1 MDIYQSFGVMEF
13 HFFDKMI
20 IGVYILIIIY
30 VGIIR
35 KRNEESSEESFILSG
50 RRLSITG
57 FVATLVSTWY
67 GAILG
72 VGENTFLYGIQTW
85 FIFSFPYYIFAL
97 TYAIWIAPKIRQGNS
112 ISIPDHFREVYGKRA
127 GILSALILSFLAS
140 PAPYLLGMGFMIQFM
155 FGLELGM
162 ALMIS
167 TIFSA
172 IYVWNGGFGAV
183 VRTDIF
189 QFVIMFA
196 SFFLLLIYLWTNVQS
211 PISLINEIP
220 GNYLDPLG
228 GNTFQYVLAWFFI
241 AAWTFIDPGFFQRCA
256 AAKTPES
263 ARKGIL
269 ISIVFWAIFDCMTI
283 TCALYAVGTIQQ
295 QQATL
300 TFPLLALNV
309 LPAGVFGLFMT
320 GIIATLMSTIDSL
333 GLLSAISFGRDMLWR
348 IQSDDTTSNTIPF
361 IRKGLV
367 IVSFLSLVL
376 AYLLPSIVQL
386 FYAIGSVLIPGLILP
401 FLNTIR
407 NHPLPMKGSKA
418 IRWMGL
424 PIVISMS
431 WYIISTI
438 NGSSFLGIEPFYP
451 GILSSIGYFN
461 FIQIGNKNANRN

>member
-1 MDIYQSFGVMEF
+1 MMDF
-13 HFFDKMI
+13 HFLDKMI
-20 IGVYILIIIY
+20 MGTYVLVIIY

-35 KRNEESSEESFILSG
+35 KRNVESSEENFILSG

-57 FVATLVSTWY
+57 FVATLVTTWY

-72 VGENTFLYGIQTW
+72 IGENTFLYGIQTW

-97 TYAIWIAPKIRQGNS
+97 AYAFWIAPKIRKSRS
-112 ISIPDHFREVYGKRA
+112 ISIPDNFRDVYGERA

-140 PAPYLLGMGFMIQFM
+140 PAPYLLGMGFVIQFM

-183 VRTDIF
+183 VRTDLI
-189 QFVIMFA
+189 QFILMFTG
-196 SFFLLLIYLWTNVQS
+196 FFILLGYLWHNIQS
-211 PISLINEIP
+211 PILLIKNLP
-220 GNYLDPLG
+220 DSYLDPLG
-228 GNTFQYVLAWFFI
+228 GNTLQYILAWFFL

-256 AAKTPES
+256 AAKTPEM
-263 ARKGIL
+263 AQRGIL
-269 ISIVFWAIFDCMTI
+269 ISILFWAIFDCLTI

-295 QQATL
+295 GQAAL
-300 TFPLLALNV
+300 TFPLLALDV
-309 LPAGVFGLFMT
+309 LPIGVFGLFMT

-333 GLLSAISFGRDMLWR
+333 GLLSAISFGRDILWR
-348 IQSDDTTSNTIPF
+348 IQSDNRTLDTVPF

-367 IVSFLSLVL
+367 IISFLSLVL

-407 NHPLPMKGSKA
+407 KHPLAMKGA
-418 IRWMGL
+418 QAVRWMGI
-424 PIVISMS
+424 PIIISMS

-438 NGSSFLGIEPFYP
+438 KGAPFLGIEPFYP
-451 GILSSIGYFN
+451 GILSSIGYFYL
-461 FIQIGNKNANRN
+461 IQTRNENGS

>member
-1 MDIYQSFGVMEF
+1 MMDF
-13 HFFDKMI
+13 HFLDKMI
-20 IGVYILIIIY
+20 MGTYVLVIIY

-35 KRNEESSEESFILSG
+35 KRNVESSEENFILSG

-57 FVATLVSTWY
+57 FVATLVTTWY

-72 VGENTFLYGIQTW
+72 IGENTFLYGIQTW

-97 TYAIWIAPKIRQGNS
+97 AYAFWIAPKIRKSRS
-112 ISIPDHFREVYGKRA
+112 ISIPDNFRDVYGERA

-140 PAPYLLGMGFMIQFM
+140 PAPYLLGMGFVIQFM

-183 VRTDIF
+183 VRTDLI
-189 QFVIMFA
+189 QFILMFA
-196 SFFLLLIYLWTNVQS
+196 GFFILLGYLWHNIQS
-211 PISLINEIP
+211 PILMIKDLPDS
-220 GNYLDPLG
+220 YLDPLG
-228 GNTFQYVLAWFFI
+228 GNTLQYILAWFFL

-256 AAKTPES
+256 AAKTPEM
-263 ARKGIL
+263 AQRGIL
-269 ISIVFWAIFDCMTI
+269 ISILFWAIFDCLTI

-295 QQATL
+295 GQAAL
-300 TFPLLALNV
+300 TFPLLALDV
-309 LPAGVFGLFMT
+309 LPIGVFGLFMT

-333 GLLSAISFGRDMLWR
+333 GLLSAISFGRDILWR
-348 IQSDDTTSNTIPF
+348 IQSDNRTLDTVPF

-367 IVSFLSLVL
+367 IISFLSLVL

-407 NHPLPMKGSKA
+407 KHPLAMKGA
-418 IRWMGL
+418 QAVRWMGI
-424 PIVISMS
+424 PIIMSMS

-438 NGSSFLGIEPFYP
+438 KGAPFLGIEPFYP
-451 GILSSIGYFN
+451 GILSSIGYFYL
-461 FIQIGNKNANRN
+461 IQTRNENGS

>member
-1 MDIYQSFGVMEF
+1 MMDF
-13 HFFDKMI
+13 HFLDKMI
-20 IGVYILIIIY
+20 MGTYVLVIIY

-35 KRNEESSEESFILSG
+35 KRNVESSEENFILSG

-57 FVATLVSTWY
+57 FVATLVTTWY

-72 VGENTFLYGIQTW
+72 IGENTFLYGIQTW

-97 TYAIWIAPKIRQGNS
+97 AYAFWIAPKIRKSRS
-112 ISIPDHFREVYGKRA
+112 ISIPDNFRDVYGERA

-140 PAPYLLGMGFMIQFM
+140 PAPYLLGMGFVIQFM

-183 VRTDIF
+183 VRTDLI
-189 QFVIMFA
+189 QFILMFA
-196 SFFLLLIYLWTNVQS
+196 GFFILLGYLWHNVQS
-211 PISLINEIP
+211 PILLIKDLP
-220 GNYLDPLG
+220 DSYLDPLG
-228 GNTFQYVLAWFFI
+228 GNTLQYILAWFFL

-256 AAKTPES
+256 AAKTPEM
-263 ARKGIL
+263 AQRGIL
-269 ISIVFWAIFDCMTI
+269 ISILFWAIFDCLTI

-295 QQATL
+295 GQAAL
-300 TFPLLALNV
+300 TFPLLALDV
-309 LPAGVFGLFMT
+309 LPIGVFGLFMT

-333 GLLSAISFGRDMLWR
+333 GLLSAISFGRDILWR
-348 IQSDDTTSNTIPF
+348 IQSDNRTLDTVPF

-367 IVSFLSLVL
+367 IISFLSLVL

-407 NHPLPMKGSKA
+407 KYPLAMQGA
-418 IRWMGL
+418 QAVRWMGI
-424 PIVISMS
+424 PIIMSMS

-438 NGSSFLGIEPFYP
+438 KGAPLLGIEPFYP
-451 GILSSIGYFN
+451 GILSSIGYFYL
-461 FIQIGNKNANRN
+461 IQTRNENGS

>member
-1 MDIYQSFGVMEF
+1 MMDF
-13 HFFDKMI
+13 HFLDKMI
-20 IGVYILIIIY
+20 MGTYVLVIIY

-35 KRNEESSEESFILSG
+35 KRNVESSEENFILSG

-57 FVATLVSTWY
+57 FVATLVTTWY

-72 VGENTFLYGIQTW
+72 IGENTFLYGIQTW

-97 TYAIWIAPKIRQGNS
+97 AYAFWIAPKIRKSRS
-112 ISIPDHFREVYGKRA
+112 ISIPDNFRDVYGERA

-140 PAPYLLGMGFMIQFM
+140 PAPYLLGMGFVIQFM

-183 VRTDIF
+183 VRTDLI
-189 QFVIMFA
+189 QFILMFA
-196 SFFLLLIYLWTNVQS
+196 GFFILLGYLWHNIQS
-211 PISLINEIP
+211 PILLIKNLP
-220 GNYLDPLG
+220 DSYLDPLG
-228 GNTFQYVLAWFFI
+228 GNTLQYILAWFFL

-256 AAKTPES
+256 AAKTPEM
-263 ARKGIL
+263 AQRGIL
-269 ISIVFWAIFDCMTI
+269 ISILFWAIFDCLTI

-295 QQATL
+295 GQAAL
-300 TFPLLALNV
+300 TFPLLALDV
-309 LPAGVFGLFMT
+309 LPIGVFGLFMT

-333 GLLSAISFGRDMLWR
+333 GLLSAISFGRDILWR
-348 IQSDDTTSNTIPF
+348 IQSNNRTLDTVPF

-367 IVSFLSLVL
+367 IISFLSLVL
-376 AYLLPSIVQL
+376 AFLLPSIVQL

-407 NHPLPMKGSKA
+407 KHPLAMKGA
-418 IRWMGL
+418 QAVRWMGI
-424 PIVISMS
+424 PIIISMS

-438 NGSSFLGIEPFYP
+438 KGAPFLGIEPFYP
-451 GILSSIGYFN
+451 GILSSIGYFYL
-461 FIQIGNKNANRN
+461 IQTRNENGS

>member
-1 MDIYQSFGVMEF
+1 MDF
-13 HFFDKMI
+13 HFLDKLI
-20 IGVYILIIIY
+20 IGTYVLSIIY

-35 KRNEESSEESFILSG
+35 KRKMEFSEENFILSG

-57 FVATLVSTWY
+57 FVATLVTTWY

-72 VGENTFLYGIQTW
+72 IGENTFLYGIQTW

-97 TYAIWIAPKIRQGNS
+97 AYAFWIAPKIRKSRS
-112 ISIPDHFREVYGKRA
+112 ISIPDNFRDVYGERA

-140 PAPYLLGMGFMIQFM
+140 PAPYLLGMGFVIQFM

-183 VRTDIF
+183 VRTDLI
-189 QFVIMFA
+189 QFILMFA
-196 SFFLLLIYLWTNVQS
+196 GFFILLGYLWHNVQS
-211 PISLINEIP
+211 PILLIKDLP
-220 GNYLDPLG
+220 DSYLDPLG
-228 GNTFQYVLAWFFI
+228 GNTLQYILAWFFL

-256 AAKTPES
+256 AAKTPEM
-263 ARKGIL
+263 AQRGIL
-269 ISIVFWAIFDCMTI
+269 ISILFWAIFDCLTI

-295 QQATL
+295 GQAAL
-300 TFPLLALNV
+300 TFPLLALDV
-309 LPAGVFGLFMT
+309 LPIGIFGLFMT

-333 GLLSAISFGRDMLWR
+333 GLLSAISFGRDILWR
-348 IQSDDTTSNTIPF
+348 IQSDNRKLDTVPC

-367 IVSFLSLVL
+367 IISFLSLVL
-376 AYLLPSIVQL
+376 AFLLPSIVQL

-407 NHPLPMKGSKA
+407 KHPLAMKGA
-418 IRWMGL
+418 QAVRWMGI
-424 PIVISMS
+424 PIIMSMS

-438 NGSSFLGIEPFYP
+438 KGAPFLGIEPFYP
-451 GILSSIGYFN
+451 GILSSIGYFYL
-461 FIQIGNKNANRN
+461 IQTRNENGS

>member
-1 MDIYQSFGVMEF
+1 MMDF
-13 HFFDKMI
+13 HFLDKMI
-20 IGVYILIIIY
+20 MGTYVLVIIY

-35 KRNEESSEESFILSG
+35 KRNVESSEENFILSG

-57 FVATLVSTWY
+57 FVATLVTTWY

-72 VGENTFLYGIQTW
+72 IGENTFLYGIQTW

-97 TYAIWIAPKIRQGNS
+97 AYAFWIAPKIRKSRS
-112 ISIPDHFREVYGKRA
+112 ISIPDNFRDVYGERA

-140 PAPYLLGMGFMIQFM
+140 PAPYLLGMGFVIQFM

-183 VRTDIF
+183 VRTDLI
-189 QFVIMFA
+189 QFILMFA
-196 SFFLLLIYLWTNVQS
+196 GFFILLGYLWHNIQS
-211 PISLINEIP
+211 PILMIKNLPDS
-220 GNYLDPLG
+220 YLDPLG
-228 GNTFQYVLAWFFI
+228 GNTLQYILAWFFL

-256 AAKTPES
+256 AAKTPEM
-263 ARKGIL
+263 AQRGIL
-269 ISIVFWAIFDCMTI
+269 ISILFWAIFDCLTI

-295 QQATL
+295 GQAAL
-300 TFPLLALNV
+300 TFPLLALDV
-309 LPAGVFGLFMT
+309 LPIGVFGLFMT

-333 GLLSAISFGRDMLWR
+333 GLLSAISFGRDILWR
-348 IQSDDTTSNTIPF
+348 IQSNNRTLDTVPF

-367 IVSFLSLVL
+367 IISFLSLVL

-407 NHPLPMKGSKA
+407 KHPLAMKGA
-418 IRWMGL
+418 QAVRWMGI
-424 PIVISMS
+424 PIIISMS

-438 NGSSFLGIEPFYP
+438 KGAPFLGIEPFYP
-451 GILSSIGYFN
+451 GILSSIGYFYL
-461 FIQIGNKNANRN
+461 IQTRNENGS

>member
-1 MDIYQSFGVMEF
+1 MMDF
-13 HFFDKMI
+13 HFLDKMI
-20 IGVYILIIIY
+20 MGTYVLVIIY

-35 KRNEESSEESFILSG
+35 KRNVESSEENFILSG

-57 FVATLVSTWY
+57 FVATLVTTWY

-72 VGENTFLYGIQTW
+72 IGENTFLYGIQTW

-97 TYAIWIAPKIRQGNS
+97 AYAFWIAPKIRKSRS
-112 ISIPDHFREVYGKRA
+112 ISIPDNFRDVYGERA

-140 PAPYLLGMGFMIQFM
+140 PAPYLLGMGFVIQFM

-183 VRTDIF
+183 VRTDLI
-189 QFVIMFA
+189 QFILMFA
-196 SFFLLLIYLWTNVQS
+196 GFFILLGYLWHNIQS
-211 PISLINEIP
+211 PILMIKDLPDS
-220 GNYLDPLG
+220 YLDPLG
-228 GNTFQYVLAWFFI
+228 GNTLQYILAWFFL

-256 AAKTPES
+256 AANAP
-263 ARKGIL
+263 AMAQRGIL
-269 ISIVFWAIFDCMTI
+269 ISILFWAIFDCLTI

-295 QQATL
+295 GQAAL
-300 TFPLLALNV
+300 TFPLLALDV
-309 LPAGVFGLFMT
+309 LPIGVFGLFMT

-333 GLLSAISFGRDMLWR
+333 GLLSAISFGRDILWR
-348 IQSDDTTSNTIPF
+348 IQSDNRTLDTVPF

-367 IVSFLSLVL
+367 IISFLSLVL

-407 NHPLPMKGSKA
+407 KHPLAMKGA
-418 IRWMGL
+418 QAVRWMGI
-424 PIVISMS
+424 PIIISMS

-438 NGSSFLGIEPFYP
+438 KGAPFLGIEPFYP
-451 GILSSIGYFN
+451 GILSSIGYFYL
-461 FIQIGNKNANRN
+461 IQTRNENGS

>member
-1 MDIYQSFGVMEF
+1 MMDF
-13 HFFDKMI
+13 HFLDKMI
-20 IGVYILIIIY
+20 MGTYVLVIIY

-35 KRNEESSEESFILSG
+35 KRNVESSEENFILSG

-57 FVATLVSTWY
+57 FVATLVTTWY

-72 VGENTFLYGIQTW
+72 IGENTFLYGIQTW

-97 TYAIWIAPKIRQGNS
+97 AYAFWIAPKIRKSRS
-112 ISIPDHFREVYGKRA
+112 ISIPDNFRDVYGERA

-140 PAPYLLGMGFMIQFM
+140 PAPYLLGMGFVIQFM

-183 VRTDIF
+183 VRTDLI
-189 QFVIMFA
+189 QFILMFA
-196 SFFLLLIYLWTNVQS
+196 GFFILLGYLWHNIQS
-211 PISLINEIP
+211 PILMIKDLPDS
-220 GNYLDPLG
+220 YLDPLG
-228 GNTFQYVLAWFFI
+228 GNTLQYILAWFFL

-256 AAKTPES
+256 AAKTPEM
-263 ARKGIL
+263 AQRGIL
-269 ISIVFWAIFDCMTI
+269 ISILFWAIFDCLTI

-295 QQATL
+295 GQAAL
-300 TFPLLALNV
+300 TFPLLALDV
-309 LPAGVFGLFMT
+309 LPIGVFGLFMT

-333 GLLSAISFGRDMLWR
+333 GLLSAISFGRDILWR
-348 IQSDDTTSNTIPF
+348 IQNDNRTLDTVPF

-367 IVSFLSLVL
+367 IISFLSLVL

-407 NHPLPMKGSKA
+407 KHPLAMKGA
-418 IRWMGL
+418 QAVRWMGI
-424 PIVISMS
+424 PIIISMS

-438 NGSSFLGIEPFYP
+438 KGAPFLGIEPFYP
-451 GILSSIGYFN
+451 GILSSIGYFYL
-461 FIQIGNKNANRN
+461 IQTRNENGS

>member
-1 MDIYQSFGVMEF
+1 MMDF
-13 HFFDKMI
+13 HFLDKMI
-20 IGVYILIIIY
+20 MGTYVLVIIY

-35 KRNEESSEESFILSG
+35 KRNVESSEENFILSG

-57 FVATLVSTWY
+57 FVATLVTTWY

-72 VGENTFLYGIQTW
+72 IGENTFLYGIQTW

-97 TYAIWIAPKIRQGNS
+97 AYAFWIAPKIRKSRS
-112 ISIPDHFREVYGKRA
+112 ISIPDNFRDVYGERA

-140 PAPYLLGMGFMIQFM
+140 PAPYLLGMGFVIQFM

-183 VRTDIF
+183 VRTDLI
-189 QFVIMFA
+189 QFILMFA
-196 SFFLLLIYLWTNVQS
+196 GFFILLGYLWHNIQS
-211 PISLINEIP
+211 PILMIKDLPDS
-220 GNYLDPLG
+220 YLDPLG
-228 GNTFQYVLAWFFI
+228 GNTLQYILAWFFL

-256 AAKTPES
+256 AAKTPEM
-263 ARKGIL
+263 AQRGIL
-269 ISIVFWAIFDCMTI
+269 ISILFWAIFDCLTI

-295 QQATL
+295 GQAAL
-300 TFPLLALNV
+300 TFPLLALDV
-309 LPAGVFGLFMT
+309 LPIGVFGLFMT

-333 GLLSAISFGRDMLWR
+333 GLLSAISFGRDILWR
-348 IQSDDTTSNTIPF
+348 IQSNNRTLDTVPF

-367 IVSFLSLVL
+367 IISFLSLVL

-407 NHPLPMKGSKA
+407 KHPLAMKGA
-418 IRWMGL
+418 QAVRWMGI
-424 PIVISMS
+424 PIIISMS

-438 NGSSFLGIEPFYP
+438 KGAPFLGIEPFYP
-451 GILSSIGYFN
+451 GILSSIGYFYL
-461 FIQIGNKNANRN
+461 IQTRNENGS

>member
-1 MDIYQSFGVMEF
+1 MMDF
-13 HFFDKMI
+13 HFLDKMI
-20 IGVYILIIIY
+20 MGTYVLVIIY

-35 KRNEESSEESFILSG
+35 KRNVESSEENFILSG

-57 FVATLVSTWY
+57 FVATLVTTWY

-72 VGENTFLYGIQTW
+72 IGENTFLYGIQTW

-97 TYAIWIAPKIRQGNS
+97 AYAFWIAPKIRKSRS
-112 ISIPDHFREVYGKRA
+112 ISIPDNFRDVYGERA

-140 PAPYLLGMGFMIQFM
+140 PAPYLLGMGFVIQFM

-183 VRTDIF
+183 VRTDLI
-189 QFVIMFA
+189 QFILMFA
-196 SFFLLLIYLWTNVQS
+196 GFFILLGYLWHNIQS
-211 PISLINEIP
+211 PILLIKNLP
-220 GNYLDPLG
+220 DSYLDPLG
-228 GNTFQYVLAWFFI
+228 GNTLQYILAWFFL

-256 AAKTPES
+256 AAKTPEM
-263 ARKGIL
+263 AQRGIL
-269 ISIVFWAIFDCMTI
+269 ISILFWAIFDCLTI

-295 QQATL
+295 GQAAL
-300 TFPLLALNV
+300 TFPLLALDV
-309 LPAGVFGLFMT
+309 LPIGVFGLFMT

-333 GLLSAISFGRDMLWR
+333 GLLSAISFGRDILWR
-348 IQSDDTTSNTIPF
+348 IQSNNRTLDTVPF

-367 IVSFLSLVL
+367 IISFLSLVL

-407 NHPLPMKGSKA
+407 KHPLAMKGA
-418 IRWMGL
+418 QAVRWMGI
-424 PIVISMS
+424 PIIISMS

-438 NGSSFLGIEPFYP
+438 KGAPFLGIEPFYP
-451 GILSSIGYFN
+451 GILSSIGYFYL
-461 FIQIGNKNANRN
+461 IQTRNENGS

>member
-1 MDIYQSFGVMEF
+1 MMDF
-13 HFFDKMI
+13 HFLDKMI
-20 IGVYILIIIY
+20 MGTYVLVIIY

-35 KRNEESSEESFILSG
+35 KRNVESSEENFILSG

-57 FVATLVSTWY
+57 FVATLVTTWY

-72 VGENTFLYGIQTW
+72 IGENTFLYGIQTW

-97 TYAIWIAPKIRQGNS
+97 AYAFWIAPKIRKSRS
-112 ISIPDHFREVYGKRA
+112 ISIPDNFRDVYGERA

-140 PAPYLLGMGFMIQFM
+140 PAPYLLGMGFVIQFM

-183 VRTDIF
+183 VRTDLI
-189 QFVIMFA
+189 QFILMFA
-196 SFFLLLIYLWTNVQS
+196 GFFILLGYLWHNIQS
-211 PISLINEIP
+211 PILMIKDLPDS
-220 GNYLDPLG
+220 YLDPLG
-228 GNTFQYVLAWFFI
+228 GNTLQYILAWFFL

-256 AAKTPES
+256 AAKTPEM
-263 ARKGIL
+263 AQRGIL
-269 ISIVFWAIFDCMTI
+269 ISILFWAIFDCLTI

-295 QQATL
+295 GQAAL
-300 TFPLLALNV
+300 TFPLLALDV
-309 LPAGVFGLFMT
+309 LPIGVFGLFMT

-333 GLLSAISFGRDMLWR
+333 GLLSAISFGRDILWR
-348 IQSDDTTSNTIPF
+348 IQSDNRTLDTVPF

-367 IVSFLSLVL
+367 IISFLSLVL

-407 NHPLPMKGSKA
+407 KHPLAMKGA
-418 IRWMGL
+418 QAVRWMGI
-424 PIVISMS
+424 PIIISMS

-438 NGSSFLGIEPFYP
+438 KGAPFLGIEPFYP
-451 GILSSIGYFN
+451 GILSSIGYFYL
-461 FIQIGNKNANRN
+461 IQTRNENGS